1 MSVEFSNFQKI
12 NDILK
17 FDIKG
22 CNSSFVNCLRRIII
36 SEVKTCGFR
45 TEE

>member
-17 FDIKG
+17 FDIKD
-22 CNSSFVNCLRRIII
+22 CNSSFVNCL
-36 SEVKTCGFR
+36 SDVLY
-45 TEE
+45 